1 MVQRFVFM
9 NIDQGTQFG
18 RWEDE
23 TSRLMYFDA
32 MPVLLSGIDTAGV
45 VADYGGGNGLLKQW
59 IPDAIS
65 IDTDTSKQPDVV
77 GDVLT
82 HTGNYD
88 LIVMRYLLHYLDV
101 NKIDRLFRH
110 LAAFHSGRVLVIQF
124 VNDDLKAKQANSV
137 NESKTFFTESQLTA
151 LLSRYWTVT
160 PGNAID
166 YTVSAEFYR
175 NRLKHPTPT
184 AHRERLIALNLER
197 K

>member
-1 MVQRFVFM
+1 M
-9 NIDQGTQFG
+9 NIDQGTRFG

-32 MPVLLSGIDTAGV
+32 MPVLLSGIDTTGV

-59 IPDAIS
+59 MPDAIS
-65 IDTDTSKQPDVV
+65 IDTDASKQPDVV
-77 GDVLT
+77 DNILT
-82 HTGNYD
+82 HTGSYD

-101 NKIDRLFRH
+101 NQIDRLFRH
-110 LAAFHSGRVLVIQF
+110 LAEFHNGSILVIQF

-137 NESKTFFTESQLTA
+137 NESKTFFTESQLTG

-175 NRLKHPTPT
+175 NRLNHPTPT
-184 AHRERLIALNLER
+184 AHRERLIALTLER